1 MSEYRVNVFDNEL
14 GEGLVIGRVRYNSI
28 LDFWDGRNWTSGPLG
43 MHKGLTKLKDGSFV
57 LIIGTQWEG
66 EKDYAYTI
74 SPKEALNEIL
84 KSGNVQLLDQARF
97 KKLKELCELLEL
109 ENEYEDLEEE

>member
-1 MSEYRVNVFDNEL
+1 MSEYRVNVFENEL

-28 LDFWDGRNWTSGPLG
+28 LDYWDGRNWTSGSTG

-57 LIIGTQWEG
+57 IIIGTQWQG
-66 EKDYAYTI
+66 EKDYAYI
-74 SPKEALNEIL
+74 VSPKDALDEIL
-84 KSGNVQLLDQARF
+84 KSGNVQLLDQSRF
-97 KKLKELCELLEL
+97 KKLKELYELLEL

>member
-28 LDFWDGRNWTSGPLG
+28 LDFWDGRNWTSGALG

-57 LIIGTQWEG
+57 IIIGTQWEG
-66 EKDYAYTI
+66 GKDYAYTV

-84 KSGNVQLLDQARF
+84 KSGNAQLLDQSRF
-97 KKLKELCELLEL
+97 KKLKELYELLEL
-109 ENEYEDLEEE
+109 ENEFEDLEEE

>member
-28 LDFWDGRNWTSGPLG
+28 LDYWDGRNWTSGALG
-43 MHKGLTKLKDGSFV
+43 MHKGLTKLKDG
-57 LIIGTQWEG
+57 TQWEG
-66 EKDYAYTI
+66 EKDYAYTV

-84 KSGNVQLLDQARF
+84 KSGNVQLLDQSRF
-97 KKLKELCELLEL
+97 KKLKELYELLEL

>member
-28 LDFWDGRNWTSGPLG
+28 LDYWDGRSWTSGALG
-43 MHKGLTKLKDGSFV
+43 MHKGLTKLKNGSFV
-57 LIIGTQWEG
+57 IIIGSDWEDS
-66 EKDYAYTI
+66 KDYAYTV

-84 KSGNVQLLDQARF
+84 KSGNVRLIYLSRF
-97 KKLKELCELLEL
+97 KKLKELYELLEP